1 MGDTEDL
8 GQSRL
13 DSLYVIA
20 DPAFD
25 SLDSALRELEKMLG
39 LPPVYAESQTSR
51 LLRAS
56 DTPPK
61 QAK

>member
-1 MGDTEDL
+1 MGDHEAL

-25 SLDSALRELEKMLG
+25 SVDSALRELESLLG
-39 LPPVYAESQTSR
+39 LPPAPAVSDTGL
-51 LLRAS
+51 LLRSS
-56 DTPPK
+56 DAQSKP
-61 QAK
+61 

>member
-1 MGDTEDL
+1 MGDKEEL

-25 SLDSALRELEKMLG
+25 SLDAALRELESLLG
-39 LPPVYAESQTSR
+39 LPPAAEVPESGC

-56 DTPPK
+56 DAPSKP
-61 QAK
+61 